1 MDEIYGNSGYNY
13 NRLPYKL
20 ITIELDTTVQT
31 VISKVSLEELLI
43 FIYSQYMKKL
53 DMNL

>member
-20 ITIELDTTVQT
+20 ITIELDTTFDKKVQER
-31 VISKVSLEELLI
+31 I
-43 FIYSQYMKKL
+43 KKKIEWS
-53 DMNL
+53 NPK